1 VLGTQPQSVPPHVFW
16 LDASRLVYGRF
27 VRAESGFEVEAFEQV
42 ELPAGLF
49 GSGPLG
55 GPMHDVGL
63 FRPRLSELLSGAP
76 ERVDRASLV
85 LPDAWLR
92 VAFVELAELPSGGAK
107 RDEVLRWKLKR
118 QVPFRVE
125 ELRLRGVDVRPLP
138 SQEDRHRLLLG
149 FGIDLL
155 LRQIEDAFASCG
167 VRIGRIVN
175 ASLAAVDSVHDV
187 VDGVDLAA
195 MALVSSAGYSLT
207 FVRAGEPLLHRFRAL
222 DPGIGGEAAAQ
233 LVLRDLKL
241 TRTFLGEQ
249 LPGWALGRILLVCQ
263 PQQQRFWLDSL
274 EQGLGHAAVALGREQ
289 LPLRGTLPEA
299 SQALLAP
306 MVGAALG
313 EVA

>member
-1 VLGTQPQSVPPHVFW
+1 MLGIEPQGVPPDVFW
-16 LDASRLVYGRF
+16 LEAARLVYGRF
-27 VRAESGFEVEAFEQV
+27 VRAESGFEVEAFQQV
-42 ELPAGLF
+42 ELPDGLF

-55 GPMHDVGL
+55 GSMHDPGL
-63 FRPRLSELLSGAP
+63 FRPLVTGLLEGMP
-76 ERVDRASLV
+76 QRVDRASLV

-92 VAFVELAELPSGGAK
+92 VAFVELAELPGRGAK

-125 ELRLRGVDVRPLP
+125 DLRLRGVEVETLAGQ
-138 SQEDRHRLLLG
+138 QERHRLLLG

-155 LRQIEDAFASCG
+155 LRQLEDAFASCG

-175 ASLAAVDSVHDV
+175 SSLATVDSVRDVVAGLDLAAVV
-187 VDGVDLAA
+187 
-195 MALVSSAGYSLT
+195 LVSSAGYSLT
-207 FVRAGEPLLHRFRAL
+207 FVQGGEALLYRFRAL
-222 DPGIGGEAAAQ
+222 DSDIGGDAAAR

-241 TRTFLGEQ
+241 TRTFLAEQ
-249 LPGWALGRILLVCQ
+249 LPGRALARIVLVCQ

-274 EQGLGHAAVALGREQ
+274 EHGLGVAAVALGREQ
-289 LPLRGTLPEA
+289 LPLRGRLPEV

-306 MVGAALG
+306 MVGAARA